1 MGRGAAGSAG
11 AGVGGDRGAPSLQ
24 LLRTRLWTAV
34 LCDVLAA
41 LGLHQQIMSSQVRSL
56 NESLVL
62 CGRARTGDF
71 KDVYHADERSD
82 PYELVITLVDGIKRD
97 DVLVLACGKSGR
109 IHPLGGAQAAAAA
122 ARGAAGC
129 VTDGLVRDVGQI
141 RALGFPSFAAGN
153 GAIKLRGR
161 GRLVAIDVPVQ
172 CGGVWVSPGDLI
184 FGDVDGV
191 IVVPQVV
198 EQEVIAHALERAELE
213 RHIVEELRAGASI
226 IDLYRKYHML

>member
-1 MGRGAAGSAG
+1 M
-11 AGVGGDRGAPSLQ
+11 
-24 LLRTRLWTAV
+24 
-34 LCDVLAA
+34 LCDALAA
-41 LGLHQQIMSSQVRSL
+41 AGLHQQIMAPEVRPL
-56 NESLVL
+56 DESLVL
-62 CGRARTGDF
+62 CGRARTGDY

-82 PYELVITLVDGIKRD
+82 PYELVIALVDGLRRD

-109 IHPLGGAQAAAAA
+109 IHPWGGAQATAAS

-141 RALGFPSFAAGN
+141 RALGFPSFATGN
-153 GAIKLRGR
+153 GAIKLHGR

-191 IVVPQVV
+191 VVVPQVV
-198 EQEVIAHALERAELE
+198 EAEVLAHALERAELE
-213 RHIVEELRAGASI
+213 RHIVEELRAGVSV
-226 IDLYRKYHML
+226 IDLYRKYHMI